1 MAINHGMGY
10 KDLDELTTNP
20 CDLKFTIELLKVET
34 PEEYE
39 KEIWQMSAEEM
50 LEKIPH
56 YKEEGNILYSK
67 KMFFESA
74 IMYSKALAIIEQ
86 LLLREKPGD
95 EEWIQLDAMKI
106 PLLCNLSQC
115 KLIEGDFYAVI
126 EHTNEVLK
134 RDDRNVKALFRR
146 AKANFSVWNLENARN
161 DYKKVLELDPSLEK
175 IVKKELQLI
184 DLKEK
189 QSNEKD
195 MSLLKGKL
203 FT

>member
-1 MAINHGMGY
+1 MAMNQGMGH
-10 KDLDELTTNP
+10 KDLDELATNP

-67 KMFFESA
+67 KMFSESA
-74 IMYSKALAIIEQ
+74 IMYSKALTIIEQ
-86 LLLREKPGD
+86 LLLIEKPGD
-95 EEWIQLDAMKI
+95 EEWNRLDAMKI

-115 KLIEGDFYAVI
+115 ELIEGDFYAVI

-134 RDDRNVKALFRR
+134 RDNRNVKALFRR

-161 DYKKVLELDPSLEK
+161 DHKKCFAV
-175 IVKKELQLI
+175 
-184 DLKEK
+184 
-189 QSNEKD
+189 NENKT
-195 MSLLKGKL
+195 K
-203 FT
+203 